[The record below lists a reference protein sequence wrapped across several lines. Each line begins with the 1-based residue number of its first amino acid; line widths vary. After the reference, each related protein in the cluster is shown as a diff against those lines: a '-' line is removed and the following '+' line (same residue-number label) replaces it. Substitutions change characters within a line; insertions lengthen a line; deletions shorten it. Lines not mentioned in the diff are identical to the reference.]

1 MKTSDERRFDGKVA
15 LVTGG
20 ASGVGAASARRL
32 AAEGAHVV
40 VADIA
45 EHAARA
51 VAEQIGGEHVVLD
64 VGDATAWST
73 LAARL
78 GAERGIDLAHLNA
91 GILAVPVAEPFL
103 DTPVDRLRQMVRVN
117 LEGVVLGVHALA
129 PLMLARGEGSM
140 VATASVAGL
149 LPYAGDPMYAAT
161 KHGIVGF
168 VRSVA
173 PQLGRDGV
181 RVHAICPGGID
192 TAMVSER
199 QKEAMSMAGRPVL
212 DPAEVAAA
220 VADLLARD
228 DCGVVQ
234 TIIKERGVEDVDTP
248 RVLGRG

>member
-1 MKTSDERRFDGKVA
+1 MGRFDDMVA

-32 AAEGAHVV
+32 AAEGAHVI

-45 EHAARA
+45 ADAAAA
-51 VAEQIGGEHVVLD
+51 VAADIDGAHVQLD
-64 VGDATAWST
+64 VADGVAWEA
-73 LAARL
+73 LAAHL
-78 GAERGIDLAHLNA
+78 EGGVDLVHLNA
-91 GILAVPVAEPFL
+91 GILAAPIAESFL
-103 DTPVDRLRQMVRVN
+103 DTPVDRLVQMVGVN
-117 LEGVVLGVHALA
+117 LHGVALGIRTLA
-129 PLMLARGEGSM
+129 PGMIEHGGGAI

-161 KHGIVGF
+161 KHGIVGL

-173 PQLGRDGV
+173 PQLGRAGV

-192 TAMVSER
+192 TPMVTER

-212 DPAEVAAA
+212 DPSDVAAA

-228 DCGVVQ
+228 DSGIVQ
-234 TIIKERGVEDVDTP
+234 TIVKERGIEEVETP
-248 RVLGRG
+248 RELGPG